1 MALFSKPLN
10 SQEDQTM
17 PTITGSRFFAQAMQA
32 YGVTHIFFVPT
43 MLLPALAEME
53 DMNIRR
59 VMTHGEKAAAYM
71 ADGYARASRT
81 PGICMA
87 QNVGAANLAAGLRD
101 AYMACSPVIAI
112 TGGPDSESRYRYL
125 YQEVED
131 FSMFDPVTKFNA
143 RIDKLSRLPDL
154 LREAFRV
161 ATAGAPG
168 PVHLEMRG
176 SHGQVI
182 EEEGDLDL
190 IFEEQ
195 YKQYPAFRP
204 EPEVER
210 IREAAA
216 ALTKAQRPVIV
227 AGGGVTSSQAQQEVV
242 QLAEMLSIPVA
253 TSLNG
258 KGTISDDHPLSV
270 GVVGTYSRWCANRAV
285 AEADLVFFIG
295 SHTGSQVTN
304 NWKIPRAGTPVIQ
317 MDISPADL
325 GRNYP
330 NVVSLLGDA
339 KVTLRRLIDA
349 LKPME
354 PRTGWV
360 RRVQQLVS
368 EWRNEVAPLRDS
380 NAVPMRPERIC
391 NEITDFLP
399 SNAVVVSDTGHS
411 GIWTGAMIDLK
422 KPGQRYI
429 RCAGSL
435 GWAFPASLGVKC
447 ALPDTPVLCFT
458 GDGGFYYHLAELE
471 TAARFGIN
479 AVIVV
484 NDNRSLNQETRL
496 FDAAYGGQ
504 QRGRSREMWVFE
516 DINLAKVAEAMG
528 CFSVRVEQPSDLKP
542 ALERAFASGKPAVID
557 AVSDIKALAPRGWS

>member
-1 MALFSKPLN
+1 
-10 SQEDQTM
+10 M
-17 PTITGSRFFAQAMQA
+17 PTMTGSRFFAQAMQA

-43 MLLPALAEME
+43 MLLPAMAEME

-59 VMTHGEKAAAYM
+59 VVTHGEKAAAYM
-71 ADGYARASRT
+71 ADGYARASRR

-112 TGGPDSESRYRYL
+112 TGGSDSDSRYRYP

-154 LREAFRV
+154 LREIFRV
-161 ATAGAPG
+161 ATSGAPG
-168 PVHLEMRG
+168 PVHLETRG
-176 SHGQVI
+176 NHGQVI
-182 EEEGDLDL
+182 EEEGNLEL
-190 IFEEQ
+190 IVEEQ

-204 EPEVER
+204 EPEMER
-210 IREAAA
+210 VRDAAA
-216 ALTKAQRPVIV
+216 ALTKAQRPIIV
-227 AGGGVTSSQAQQEVV
+227 AGGGVTASQAEQEVV
-242 QLAEMLSIPVA
+242 KLAEMLSIPVA

-258 KGTISDDHPLSV
+258 KGTISNDHPLSV

-295 SHTGSQVTN
+295 SHTGGQVTN
-304 NWKIPRAGTPVIQ
+304 NWKIPRPGTAVIQ
-317 MDISPADL
+317 LDISPADL

-330 NVVSLLGDA
+330 NAVSLLGDA
-339 KVTLRRLIDA
+339 KVTLQGLNA
-349 LKPME
+349 TLKPME
-354 PRTGWV
+354 SRGDWT
-360 RRVQQLVS
+360 RRVRQLVG
-368 EWRNEVAPLRDS
+368 EWRAEAAPLLNSD
-380 NAVPMRPERIC
+380 AVPMRPERLC
-391 NEITDFLP
+391 KEITDFLP
-399 SNAVVVSDTGHS
+399 ENAVVVSDTGHS
-411 GIWTGAMIDLK
+411 GIWTGTMIDLK
-422 KPGQRYI
+422 KPGQRFI

-447 ALPDTPVLCFT
+447 ALPDAPVLCFT

-471 TAARFGIN
+471 TAVRYGIN
-479 AVIVV
+479 TVIVV

-504 QRGRSREMWVFE
+504 QRGRAREMWVFE

-528 CFSVRVEQPSDLKP
+528 CFAIRVERPSDLQP
-542 ALERAFASGKPAVID
+542 ALERAFAANRPAVID
-557 AVSDIKALAPRGWS
+557 VVSDIKAMAARGWS

>member
-1 MALFSKPLN
+1 
-10 SQEDQTM
+10 M

-71 ADGYARASRT
+71 ADGYARASRR

-204 EPEVER
+204 EPEMER

-270 GVVGTYSRWCANRAV
+270 GVAGTYSRWCANRAV

-354 PRTGWV
+354 PRTAWV

-368 EWRNEVAPLRDS
+368 EWRNEVTPLRDS

-391 NEITDFLP
+391 KEITEFLP

-435 GWAFPASLGVKC
+435 GWAFPASLGIKC

-504 QRGRSREMWVFE
+504 QRGRAREMWVFE
-516 DINLAKVAEAMG
+516 DIDLARVAEAMG

>member
-1 MALFSKPLN
+1 MAV
-10 SQEDQTM
+10 M
-17 PTITGSRFFAQAMQA
+17 TGSRFFAQAMQA

-59 VMTHGEKAAAYM
+59 VTTHGEKAAAYM
-71 ADGYARASRT
+71 ADGYSRASRK

-87 QNVGAANLAAGLRD
+87 QNIGAANLAAGLRD

-112 TGGPDSESRYRYL
+112 TGGPESESRYRYL

-154 LREAFRV
+154 LRQAFRE
-161 ATAGAPG
+161 ATTGAPG
-168 PVHLEMRG
+168 PVHLETRG
-176 SHGQVI
+176 NHGQVV
-182 EEEGDLDL
+182 EEEGNLEL
-190 IFEEQ
+190 IVEEQ
-195 YKQYPAFRP
+195 FRQYPAFRP
-204 EPEVER
+204 EPEMDR

-216 ALTKAQRPVIV
+216 ALVSAQRPVIV
-227 AGGGVTSSQAQQEVV
+227 AGGGVTASQAEQEVV
-242 QLAEMLSIPVA
+242 ELSERLSIPVA

-258 KGTISDDHPLSV
+258 KGTISDEHPLSL
-270 GVVGTYSRWCANRAV
+270 GVVGTYSRSCANRAV

-304 NWKIPRAGTPVIQ
+304 NWKIPRPGTLVIQ
-317 MDISPADL
+317 LDISPADL

-339 KVTLRRLIDA
+339 KVTLRRLIEA

-354 PRTGWV
+354 PRTRWV
-360 RRVQQLVS
+360 RRVQQLVG
-368 EWRNEVAPLRDS
+368 EWRAEVAPLRNS
-380 NAVPMRPERIC
+380 EAVPMRPERIC
-391 NEITDFLP
+391 KEITEFLP

-471 TAARFGIN
+471 TAVRFGIN

-484 NDNRSLNQETRL
+484 NDNRSLNQEIRL

-504 QRGRSREMWVFE
+504 QRGRAHEMWVFE

-528 CFSVRVEQPSDLKP
+528 CFSIRVERPSELQG
-542 ALERAFASGKPAVID
+542 ALEQAFAANKPAVVD
-557 AVSDIKALAPRGWS
+557 VVSDIKALAARAWS

>member
-1 MALFSKPLN
+1 
-10 SQEDQTM
+10 M
-17 PTITGSRFFAQAMQA
+17 PTMTGSRFFAQAMQA

-43 MLLPALAEME
+43 MLLPAMAEME

-59 VMTHGEKAAAYM
+59 VVTHGEKAAAYM
-71 ADGYARASRT
+71 ADGYARASRK

-112 TGGPDSESRYRYL
+112 TGGADSDSRYRYL

-154 LREAFRV
+154 LREVFRV
-161 ATAGAPG
+161 ATSGAPG
-168 PVHLEMRG
+168 PVHLETRG
-176 SHGQVI
+176 NHGQVI
-182 EEEGDLDL
+182 EEEGNLEL
-190 IFEEQ
+190 IVEEQ

-204 EPEVER
+204 EPEMDRVR
-210 IREAAA
+210 DAAA
-216 ALTKAQRPVIV
+216 ALTKAQRPIIV
-227 AGGGVTSSQAQQEVV
+227 AGGGVTASQGEREVV
-242 QLAEMLSIPVA
+242 KLAEMSSIPVA

-295 SHTGSQVTN
+295 SHTGGQVTN
-304 NWKIPRAGTPVIQ
+304 NWKIPRPGMPVIQ
-317 MDISPADL
+317 LDISAADL

-330 NVVSLLGDA
+330 NAVSLLGDA
-339 KVTLRRLIDA
+339 KVTLRRLIEA

-354 PRTGWV
+354 PREDWT
-360 RRVQQLVS
+360 RRAQQLVG
-368 EWRNEVAPLRDS
+368 EWRAEAAPLLNSD
-380 NAVPMRPERIC
+380 AVPMRPERVC
-391 NEITDFLP
+391 KEITEFLP
-399 SNAVVVSDTGHS
+399 PNAVVVSDTGHS
-411 GIWTGAMIDLK
+411 GIWTGTMIDLK

-447 ALPDTPVLCFT
+447 ALHDAPVLCFT

-471 TAARFGIN
+471 TAVRYGIN

-504 QRGRSREMWVFE
+504 QRGRAREMWVFE

-528 CFSVRVEQPSDLKP
+528 CFAIRVERPSDLKP
-542 ALERAFASGKPAVID
+542 ALERAFAANRPVVID
-557 AVSDIKALAPRGWS
+557 VVSDIKAMAARGWS